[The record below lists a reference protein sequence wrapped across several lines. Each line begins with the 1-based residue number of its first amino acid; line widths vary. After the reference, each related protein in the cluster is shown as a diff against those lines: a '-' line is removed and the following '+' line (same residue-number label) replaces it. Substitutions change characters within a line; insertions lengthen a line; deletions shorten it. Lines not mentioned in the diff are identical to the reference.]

1 MMGEYLMK
9 LLKKSIA
16 VFLTMILLSAILT
29 CHVVA
34 AENAEAECFRFDYS
48 TSDIKAQYA
57 EWYFSDYATANVT
70 RDTGTMNVQGVA
82 VKRGGYQNYDCSF
95 EILLSEN
102 SYSKTYFASKFIIGE
117 LMSLAPSGL
126 TVNDLPSWNKNSR
139 PGYMG
144 AMLGLGKDGLEV
156 VVHTYDTKSDSG
168 YGNINATFSLP
179 EGVEI
184 QKGFTVRVVDTGNCV
199 EYYVKDTKIASVI
212 FTAGEETDHIHAE
225 ILDANGTKLAET
237 AKAHVNLQ
245 GTIGFISRGSV
256 FKLKNIR
263 MTALSG
269 NAADSILKEIYFDH
283 DSIWLEQAEEAETTV
298 GSTET
303 QPETSVGTSSDT
315 EKETLAASNLVSGTT
330 GLQLDTTEICV
341 LIMFNVT
348 CIGIAVGVYIMVDKR
363 KVVLLVLAASF
374 IVSVVGDSLMGAGV
388 IDIHDASAGQ
398 TILIPSQ
405 TGDNITQPD
414 HVIENPSQDEVED
427 VIEYPLYPDRTHTT
441 LDAKGNTPQ
450 VTVIS
455 GDQRAQDMLGRD
467 LPTYEEVGPTK
478 EGKYV
483 GIFYC
488 TWTTSATRELNDNSR
503 IWAQNP
509 RDPQMGTAGE
519 FHWWAEPEEG
529 YSDAADPWVI
539 RRNLYYLNMA
549 GIDYIYIDCTNG
561 YVYEE
566 ALEALLDTSLEMR
579 AEGLNTPSIVFWCFG
594 DDSGTYRDAGY
605 LYRRYYS
612 QEKYKSLWF
621 YMDGKPL
628 MTIKRVEPTVSQY
641 TDPLHIPVLNNQD
654 MVDFFTFRFAWV
666 PTRGNDGHWPG
677 ESVYRW
683 SWNCPLYLY
692 YASGTSYSYGWDEN
706 RRYAEQITLAV
717 GGHCNSSGGK
727 SAQHGGALDKFLE
740 KPTSGE
746 GLHLEDQFDFVMSRH
761 PETEYLNI
769 QGWNEWIAQYF
780 PEHLVTGAT
789 QFGFVDNF
797 NREMSRDM
805 GPIKGSY
812 SDSYF
817 YQLCSIVR
825 RFKGMDAPV
834 TQENDVTIDINGSL
848 GQWNELTGTYTDYLN
863 DTTWRDGKDPTGVIS
878 YINQTGRN
886 DIIRSKVAYDAGNVY
901 FYVETAESMTPYT
914 DHNWML
920 LFIDADDNAETGWE
934 GYDFLVNYEVLS
946 ETQTVICQYID
957 DIWQEIGVINYKQ
970 SGSKMQIAIPRSL
983 IGETGEKVS
992 FGFHWNDNV
1001 SNVYDLECWFLEGD
1015 NAPERRNMYVFSAD
1029 KAYDASFEKTNPV
1042 RNESDAIRYMKP
1054 VAANADGLKEG
1065 LWAEKYWLVE
1075 DYGKQPEI
1083 NLLMNAYGTEGNRIW
1098 SGVKQQ
1104 IGLISEEARN
1114 AFAISFDGYI
1124 WIPEDAEVTFTLN
1137 SDDGT
1142 CLYINNRLVIDN
1154 SGVHGAQT
1162 ASESIRLGAGLHEIR
1177 LEYFENG
1184 NGNSVLEFACTGSDY
1199 RFYCD

>member
-1 MMGEYLMK
+1 MRNMAAF
-9 LLKKSIA
+9 LL
-16 VFLTMILLSAILT
+16 VMILMGALLT
-29 CHVVA
+29 CPVM
-34 AENAEAECFRFDYS
+34 AEEGAGADCFRIDYS
-48 TSDIKAQYA
+48 KSDIKSQYA
-57 EWYFSDYATANVT
+57 EWYFSDYATADVD
-70 RDTGTMNVQGVA
+70 RGAGTMNVRGVA

-95 EILLSEN
+95 EIVLSEN
-102 SYSKTYFASKFIIGE
+102 SFSKTYFVSKFLIGE
-117 LMSLAPSGL
+117 LMSLAPGGL

-144 AMLGLGKDGLEV
+144 AMLGFARDGLEV
-156 VVHTYDTKSDSG
+156 VVHTYDSNSDSG
-168 YGNINATFSLP
+168 FGNINAALALP
-179 EGVEI
+179 ADVDTL
-184 QKGFTVRVVDTGNCV
+184 KGFTVRVVDTGDRV
-199 EYYVKDTKIASVI
+199 EYYVKDTKIASVT
-212 FTAGEETDHIHAE
+212 FAVKEGTEDIHAE

-237 AKAHVNLQ
+237 DKAHVNLR
-245 GTIGFISRGSV
+245 GTIGFISRASV
-256 FKLKNIR
+256 FHLKNIS

-269 NAADSILKEIYFDH
+269 NAADSILKELYFDH
-283 DSIWLEQAEEAETTV
+283 ESIWLEKAEEAGTTATGNEIQSESLAV
-298 GSTET
+298 
-303 QPETSVGTSSDT
+303 TSSDT
-315 EKETLAASNLVSGTT
+315 EKETLSRTDPVSGTT
-330 GLQLDTTEICV
+330 GLQLDVTEICV
-341 LIMFNVT
+341 LIMFNVA
-348 CIGIAVGVYIMVDKR
+348 CVGFAVGVYIMADKR
-363 KVVLLVLAASF
+363 KTILIALAASF
-374 IVSVVGDSLMGAGV
+374 VVSVVGDALMGAGV
-388 IDIHDASAGQ
+388 IDIHDSSVGQ
-398 TILIPSQ
+398 TILVPSQ
-405 TGDNITQPD
+405 TVTRPD
-414 HVIENPSQDEVED
+414 HVIEDHPDDPTDD
-427 VIEYPLYPDRTHTT
+427 VIVYPLYPDRTHTT

-509 RDPQMGTAGE
+509 LDPPMGSAGE

-529 YSDAADPWVI
+529 YSDAGDPWVI

-549 GIDYIYIDCTNG
+549 GIDYIYVDCTNG
-561 YVYEE
+561 YIYEE
-566 ALEALLDTSLEMR
+566 ALEALLDTSLAMR
-579 AEGLNTPSIVFWCFG
+579 AEGLNTPSVVFWCYG
-594 DDSGTYRDAGY
+594 DDSGTYKDAGY

-641 TDPLHIPVLNNQD
+641 TDPQHIPVLNNPD

-666 PTRGNDGHWPG
+666 PTLGNDGHWPN
-677 ESVYRW
+677 EPVYRW

-692 YASGTSYSYGWDEN
+692 YAAGTSYSYGWDEN

-717 GGHCNSSGGK
+717 GGHCNAGGGK
-727 SAQHGGALDKFLE
+727 SDKYGGTLDKFLE
-740 KPTSGE
+740 KPTSAE
-746 GLHLEDQFDFVMSRH
+746 GLHLEDQFNFMMRRH

-805 GPIKGSY
+805 APIKGSY

-825 RFKGMDAPV
+825 RFKGMEAPV
-834 TQENDVTIDINGSL
+834 AQENDVTIDIRGSL

-878 YINQTGRN
+878 YVNRTGRN

-901 FYVETAESMTPYT
+901 FYAETAETMTPYT
-914 DHNWML
+914 DPNWML

-934 GYDFLVNYEVLS
+934 GYDYLVNYEVLDES
-946 ETQTVICQYID
+946 RTVICQYID
-957 DIWQEIGVINYKQ
+957 DIWQEIGVVSYKQ
-970 SGSKMQIAIPRSL
+970 SGSKLQIAIPRSL
-983 IGETGEKVS
+983 IGETGETVS

-1015 NAPERRNMYVFSAD
+1015 NAPERRNMYVFTAN
-1029 KAYDASFEKTNPV
+1029 KAYDASLEQTNSA
-1042 RNESDAIRYMKP
+1042 RSESDSIRYMKS

-1065 LWAEKYWLVE
+1065 LWAEKYWLV
-1075 DYGKQPEI
+1075 DNYGKQPEI
-1083 NLLMNAYGTEGNRIW
+1083 HLLMNAYGTEGNRVW

-1104 IGLISEEARN
+1104 IGLIPEEERT
-1114 AFAISFDGYI
+1114 AFAISYDGYI
-1124 WIPEDAEVTFTLN
+1124 LIPADAEVTFTLN

-1142 CLYINNRLVIDN
+1142 YLYINDRLMIDN
-1154 SGVHGAQT
+1154 SGVHGAKT
-1162 ASESIRLGAGLHEIR
+1162 ASKTIKLEAGLHKIR
-1177 LEYFENG
+1177 VEYFENG
-1184 NGNSVLEFACTGSDY
+1184 NGRSVLEFACTGADH